1 MNTYFLVTVPNVYTK
16 GDRLVITTDANLGKI
31 KNSVNAS
38 NFFDAKQ
45 KFGFTLTDI
54 QNSLLLKS

>member
-31 KNSVNAS
+31 KNSVNAK
-38 NFFDAKQ
+38 NFLDAKL
-45 KFGFTLTDI
+45 KLGFELTDL
-54 QNSLLLKS
+54 QNELLNS

>member
-31 KNSVNAS
+31 KNSVNAK
-38 NFFDAKQ
+38 NFLDAKV
-45 KFGFTLTDI
+45 KLGFELTDL
-54 QNSLLLKS
+54 QNELLNS